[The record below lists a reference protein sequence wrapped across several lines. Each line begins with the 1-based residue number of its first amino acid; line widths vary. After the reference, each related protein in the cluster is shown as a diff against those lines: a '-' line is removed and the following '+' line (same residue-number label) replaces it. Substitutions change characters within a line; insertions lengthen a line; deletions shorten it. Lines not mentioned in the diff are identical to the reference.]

1 MPADDLQG
9 AEIAELLNEVKQRV
23 RARYPSASVPV
34 DSIGAPPIR
43 VPLANLMP
51 LVHARDAAQAKMA
64 AIGSV
69 NPRAGGLANDLIQFF
84 KKLIARSLGWFVRDQ
99 VTFNRQTMACVEAAM
114 EAMNELNSSIT
125 ILAGEFNERFRWQH
139 NHLQVQLEQ
148 WKQEVEGLKEETAKL
163 REEAAELKD
172 IRTHWHEWHTHWEKT
187 LATNEMQF
195 MRGVAD
201 LQTGFSHRANKMES
215 NFRDMVKAQHD
226 DYLGALD
233 RTDLAIQK
241 KLWADLDK
249 IRIEYDR
256 LIHTE
261 LRLIRQRMPVGPV
274 EVVTPAVP
282 VASFHSELG
291 FDYGRFAERFR
302 GSEEYVRANQRFYVP
317 HMEAAGS
324 ALDLGCGR
332 GEFLELLRE
341 RGIRARGIESS
352 AESVTYCRSKGLEV
366 EEADLFEYVANLP
379 EQTED
384 AIFASQV
391 VEHLDPARLPELVRL
406 CASRLRKGGL
416 LVFETPN
423 PECLA
428 IFATHFYL
436 DPTHK
441 RPIPSALLS
450 FYMEEAGLGK
460 IEVHRFSPASESFPE
475 IDLLP
480 RAFADRFFGGLD
492 YAILAVKL

>member
-1 MPADDLQG
+1 VPADDLQG

-23 RARYPSASVPV
+23 RSRYPAASVPV
-34 DSIGAPPIR
+34 ERPGAAPIL

-69 NPRAGGLANDLIQFF
+69 NPRSGGLANKLIQFF
-84 KKLIARSLGWFVRDQ
+84 KRAVARALDWFVRDQ
-99 VTFNRQTMACVEAAM
+99 VTFNRQTVACVEAAM
-114 EAMNELNSSIT
+114 EALNEMNSSIA
-125 ILAGEFNERFRWQH
+125 ILAGEFNERVTTRLDRVDIAMQD
-139 NHLQVQLEQ
+139 LI
-148 WKQEVEGLKEETAKL
+148 A
-163 REEAAELKD
+163 EAGELKD
-172 IRTHWHEWHTHWEKT
+172 VRTHWRDWHVQWEK
-187 LATNEMQF
+187 AIAGNELQF
-195 MRGVAD
+195 LRGVAD

-215 NFRDMVKAQHD
+215 NFRDMVTAQHS

-233 RTDLAIQK
+233 RTDMAIQK
-241 KLWADLDK
+241 KLWADLEK

-261 LRLIRQRMPVGPV
+261 LRLIRQR
-274 EVVTPAVP
+274 TP
-282 VASFHSELG
+282 VAPAEPVAAPQAAAASPLG

-302 GSEEYVRANQRFYVP
+302 GSEQYVRANQQFYLP
-317 HMEAAGS
+317 YMEAAGS

-341 RGIRARGIESS
+341 RGVQARGIESS
-352 AESVTYCRSKGLEV
+352 AENVAYCRSKGLEV
-366 EEADLFEYVANLP
+366 EQADIFEFLANLP
-379 EQTED
+379 EQIED

-391 VEHLDPARLPELVRL
+391 VEHLDPARLPEFVRL

-436 DPTHK
+436 DPTHQ
-441 RPIPSALLS
+441 RPIPYPLLS

-460 IEVHRFSPASESFPE
+460 IEIHRFSPARESFPE
-475 IDLLP
+475 IELLP
-480 RAFADRFFGGLD
+480 EAFAERFFGGLD
-492 YAILAVKL
+492 YGILGSKL

>member
-1 MPADDLQG
+1 
-9 AEIAELLNEVKQRV
+9 
-23 RARYPSASVPV
+23 
-34 DSIGAPPIR
+34 
-43 VPLANLMP
+43 
-51 LVHARDAAQAKMA
+51 
-64 AIGSV
+64 
-69 NPRAGGLANDLIQFF
+69 
-84 KKLIARSLGWFVRDQ
+84 
-99 VTFNRQTMACVEAAM
+99 
-114 EAMNELNSSIT
+114 
-125 ILAGEFNERFRWQH
+125 
-139 NHLQVQLEQ
+139 
-148 WKQEVEGLKEETAKL
+148 
-163 REEAAELKD
+163 LKD
-172 IRTHWHEWHTHWEKT
+172 IRTHWREWHTHWEKT
-187 LATNEMQF
+187 LAANEMQF
-195 MRGVAD
+195 LRAVAD

-215 NFRDMVKAQHD
+215 NFRDMVKAQLD

-241 KLWADLDK
+241 KLWSDLDK

-261 LRLIRQRMPVGPV
+261 LRLIRQRMPAAPV
-274 EVVTPAVP
+274 EMPAPVPVTPA
-282 VASFHSELG
+282 SISLG

-302 GSEEYVRANQRFYVP
+302 GSEQYVRANQRFYVP
-317 HMEAAGS
+317 YMEEAGS

-352 AESVTYCRSKGLEV
+352 AESVSYCRSKGLEV

-391 VEHLDPARLPELVRL
+391 AEHLDPALLPELVRL

-436 DPTHK
+436 DPTHQ
-441 RPIPSALLS
+441 RPVPSALLS

-460 IEVHRFSPASESFPE
+460 IEIHRFSPAKESFPE
-475 IDLLP
+475 IELLP
-480 RAFADRFFGGLD
+480 EAFVERFFDGLD
-492 YAILAVKL
+492 YGILGFKL

>member
-1 MPADDLQG
+1 MQKGRNVPADDLQG

-23 RARYPSASVPV
+23 RSRYPSASVPV
-34 DSIGAPPIR
+34 ERVGAAPIR

-51 LVHARDAAQAKMA
+51 LVHARDAAQAKIA

-69 NPRAGGLANDLIQFF
+69 NPRAGGLANKLIQFF
-84 KKLIARSLGWFVRDQ
+84 KRAIARSLGWFVRDQ
-99 VTFNRQTMACVEAAM
+99 VTFNRQTIACVEAAM
-114 EAMNELNSSIT
+114 EAMNELNSSIS
-125 ILAGEFNERFRWQH
+125 ILAGEFNERIS
-139 NHLQVQLEQ
+139 Q
-148 WKQEVEGLKEETAKL
+148 WNITMDELRRETAQFK
-163 REEAAELKD
+163 EEAAELND
-172 IRTHWHEWHTHWEKT
+172 VRAHWQGWHVQWEK
-187 LATNEMQF
+187 AIAANELQF
-195 MRGVAD
+195 LRGVAD
-201 LQTGFSHRANKMES
+201 LQTGFSHRANQMES

-241 KLWADLDK
+241 KLWADMDK
-249 IRIEYDR
+249 IRLEYDR

-261 LRLIRQRMPVGPV
+261 LRLIRQRMPAPPV
-274 EVVTPAVP
+274 AVVP
-282 VASFHSELG
+282 VPVSVAPLSSGLG

-302 GSEEYVRANQRFYVP
+302 GSEAYVRANQRFYVP
-317 HMEAAGS
+317 YMEEAGS

-352 AESVTYCRSKGLEV
+352 AESVTYCLSKGLEV
-366 EEADLFEYVANLP
+366 EEADLFEYLANLP
-379 EQTED
+379 EQSED

-391 VEHLDPARLPELVRL
+391 VEHLDPARIPELVRL

-436 DPTHK
+436 DPTHQ

-460 IEVHRFSPASESFPE
+460 VEVHRFSPAKESFPE
-475 IDLLP
+475 IELLP
-480 RAFADRFFGGLD
+480 EAFAERFFGGLD
-492 YAILAVKL
+492 YGILGFKL

>member
-1 MPADDLQG
+1 MPTDDLQG

-23 RARYPSASVPV
+23 RSRYPSASVPV
-34 DSIGAPPIR
+34 EGVGTPPIR

-51 LVHARDAAQAKMA
+51 LVHARDAAQAKVA

-69 NPRAGGLANDLIQFF
+69 NPRAGGIANKLIQFF
-84 KKLIARSLGWFVRDQ
+84 KRAIARSLAWFVRDQ
-99 VTFNRQTMACVEAAM
+99 VTFNRQAMACVEAAM
-114 EAMNELNSSIT
+114 EAMNELNSSIST
-125 ILAGEFNERFRWQH
+125 LAVEFNRH
-139 NHLQVQLEQ
+139 SSHLQERLNQWNAEVQH
-148 WKQEVEGLKEETAKL
+148 L
-163 REEAAELKD
+163 REEVIELKD
-172 IRTHWHEWHTHWEKT
+172 IRTHWQAWHAQWEKT
-187 LATNEMQF
+187 LAANEMQF

-261 LRLIRQRMPVGPV
+261 LRLIRQRMPPAPV
-274 EVVTPAVP
+274 EVVPAR
-282 VASFHSELG
+282 VATAPPSSG
-291 FDYGRFAERFR
+291 QSFDYGRFAERFR
-302 GSEEYVRANQRFYVP
+302 GSEDYVRANQRFYLP
-317 HMEAAGS
+317 YMEEAGS

-332 GEFLELLRE
+332 GEFLELLRA
-341 RGIRARGIESS
+341 RGVRARGIESS
-352 AESVTYCRSKGLEV
+352 AESVSYCRSKGLEV

-379 EQTED
+379 EQSED

-436 DPTHK
+436 DPTHQ

-460 IEVHRFSPASESFPE
+460 IEVHRFSPAKESFPE
-475 IDLLP
+475 IELLP
-480 RAFADRFFGGLD
+480 EAFVERFFGGLD
-492 YAILAVKL
+492 YGIFGFKL